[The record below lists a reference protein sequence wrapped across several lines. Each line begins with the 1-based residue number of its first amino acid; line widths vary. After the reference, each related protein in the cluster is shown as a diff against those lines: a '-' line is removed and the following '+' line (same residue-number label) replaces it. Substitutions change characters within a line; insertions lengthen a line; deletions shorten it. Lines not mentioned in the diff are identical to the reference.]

1 MTEVMI
7 GVDPHK
13 RSHTATM
20 LDQRERELARV
31 TVRAG
36 SPPGCRAARVG

>member
-1 MTEVMI
+1 MMMDVLI

-20 LDQRERELARV
+20 LDRTERELARV
-31 TVRAG
+31 TVRCGRRQVAELL
-36 SPPGCRAARVG
+36 